1 MVNETLIFI
10 VEDDPIIG
18 KHLHRL
24 LVEFGYQVAGPVSR
38 GEDAVIQVSQ
48 CHPNLILM
56 DITLE
61 GEMDGIQAA
70 EIIRSQYDIP
80 IVYLTAYTDKKTLL
94 RAKVTDPFG
103 YLIKPFD
110 ERGLQTCIE
119 MALSKHKLENEIRKS
134 EIKFRTLVE
143 NIGEGISIVD
153 QNEVITFANPAA
165 EEIFNV
171 GKNGL
176 AGKSLKEFTTSD
188 AFKKILEQTERRKA
202 GEKSVY
208 EFEIDRPDGQTRN
221 LLVTATPLTDPMTGF
236 QGGFGVLRDIT
247 ELKEAQ
253 ENEKEQRLLSEAL
266 REVSIALSSTLNL
279 NQVFDLILTNVDKVV
294 PHDTANIM
302 LIERKKAK
310 IVRISGYEKFGYT
323 KDFGNLEFDIISSP
337 DYQRKLKQKRTRI
350 IADTLEDPLWK
361 DLTGTNFIRS
371 NLSAPIIV
379 KNKVVGFINLDARQ
393 PGFFTQVHAERL
405 TSFAYQAAIAIEN
418 ARMYEQMQYL
428 AVTDELTGIF
438 NRRGII
444 ETGEKEFNRAVR
456 FGHPLSLLWIDFD
469 HYKNINDVYGH
480 ETGDKV
486 IKNMVTVCR
495 KKLRDIDSFGRMGG
509 DEFIILLPE
518 TELKGGVNV
527 AERLRKIVEK
537 TKTAARKNKI
547 SVTASFGVTELS
559 LKNNGFS
566 KMLSAADDAMYAAKK
581 AGRNCVRSA

>member
-24 LVEFGYQVAGPVSR
+24 LVEFGYQVAGPVTR
-38 GEDAVIQVSQ
+38 GEDAVTQVSQ

-70 EIIRSQYDIP
+70 EEIRAVYDIP
-80 IVYLTAYTDKKTLL
+80 IIYLTGYTDKKTLL

-110 ERGLQTCIE
+110 ERGLQTTIE
-119 MALSKHKLENEIRKS
+119 MALSKHHLENEIRKS

-143 NIGEGISIVD
+143 NIGEGIAIVD
-153 QNEVITFANPAA
+153 QNEGITFANPAA
-165 EEIFNV
+165 EKIFNV
-171 GKNGL
+171 RKNGL
-176 AGKSLKEFTTSD
+176 IGKSLKDFTTSD
-188 AFKKILEQTERRKA
+188 AFKRILEQTEHRKS

-208 EFEIDRPDGQTRN
+208 EFEIARPDGQTRN
-221 LLVTATPLTDPMTGF
+221 LLVTATPLTDPTTGF

-247 ELKEAQ
+247 ELKKSQ
-253 ENEKEQRLLSEAL
+253 EREKEQRLLSEAL
-266 REVSIALSSTLNL
+266 RKVSIALSSTLNL
-279 NQVFDLILTNVDKVV
+279 NQVFDMILTNVGKVV

-302 LIERKKAK
+302 LIEGQTVKV
-310 IVRISGYEKFGYT
+310 VRITGYEKFGY
-323 KDFGNLEFDIISSP
+323 KKNFSNLEFSISSSP
-337 DYQRKLKQKRTRI
+337 DFQRKLKQKKTRI
-350 IADTLEDPLWK
+350 IEDTTQDPFWI
-361 DLTGTNFIRS
+361 DLTGTNFVRS

-379 KNKVVGFINLDARQ
+379 KDKVVGFINLDGRQ
-393 PGFFTQVHAERL
+393 PGFFTKEHADRL

-456 FGHPLSLLWIDFD
+456 FKHPLCLVWVDFD
-469 HYKNINDVYGH
+469 HYKKINDDYGH

-486 IKNMVTVCR
+486 LKDMVAACR

-518 TELKGGVNV
+518 TDLKGGVYV

-537 TKTAARKNKI
+537 TRNSVGKKRI

-559 LKNNGFS
+559 PKHNAFS
-566 KMLSAADDAMYAAKK
+566 KMLSAADDAMYAAKR
-581 AGRNCVRSA
+581 AGRNRIRFC